1 MLLHACIAAA
11 ALGEQLQDL
20 VFAAVH
26 CIWGKVCRH
35 GGLAME
41 MDGRFDIKVCPAARA
56 GMTGYIVKATLSS
69 TMGRAVPVTLP
80 SLQQAVI
87 AAAAKRPVSF

>member
-1 MLLHACIAAA
+1 MAFACI
-11 ALGEQLQDL
+11 
-20 VFAAVH
+20 
-26 CIWGKVCRH
+26 
-35 GGLAME
+35 
-41 MDGRFDIKVCPAARA
+41 A
-56 GMTGYIVKATLSS
+56 GMTGYVLKATLSS